1 VAGRRD
7 DEGGAADRR
16 PPGGRR
22 VPPDGASLAH
32 AAGSGLRL
40 AVAVSRFNER
50 ITRRLLAGAQEA
62 LARCG
67 VAESHVDVEWTPG
80 AWELPILAQTLA
92 RTGRYDAIVCL
103 GCVIRGETTHDRI
116 VGLGAMTGL
125 ARVALDERVPVTL
138 GVLTVQ
144 TMAQA
149 EERSGGAHGN
159 KGEDAALAAVEM
171 AALLRRVRGEDS
183 R

>member
-1 VAGRRD
+1 MAGRREA
-7 DEGGAADRR
+7 EGR
-16 PPGGRR
+16 
-22 VPPDGASLAH
+22 PDGRD
-32 AAGSGLRL
+32 LRV
-40 AVAVSRFNER
+40 AVAVSRFNDR
-50 ITRRLLAGAQEA
+50 ITRRLLQGARAG

-67 VAESHVDVEWTPG
+67 VSEERIDVEWSPG
-80 AWELPILAQTLA
+80 AWELPVLAQSLA

-103 GCVIRGETTHDRI
+103 GCVIRGETTHDRMI
-116 VGLGAMTGL
+116 GVGTMTGL
-125 ARVALDERVPVTL
+125 ARVALDEQVPVTL

-171 AALLRRVRGEDS
+171 AALLRRVRGGGA
-183 R
+183 

>member
-1 VAGRRD
+1 MPGRDGPGETPGTR
-7 DEGGAADRR
+7 GG
-16 PPGGRR
+16 PSGE
-22 VPPDGASLAH
+22 VPDGR
-32 AAGSGLRL
+32 GLRL

-62 LARCG
+62 FARCG
-67 VAESHVDVEWTPG
+67 VPESRIDIEWTPG
-80 AWELPILAQTLA
+80 AWELPMLVQVLA

-116 VGLGAMTGL
+116 IGLGAMTGL
-125 ARVALDERVPVTL
+125 ARVALDEGVPVTL
-138 GVLTVQ
+138 GVLTVH

-171 AALLRRVRGEDS
+171 AGLLRRVRGGDA
-183 R
+183 

>member
-7 DEGGAADRR
+7 DGEGT
-16 PPGGRR
+16 
-22 VPPDGASLAH
+22 AH
-32 AAGSGLRL
+32 RGLRV

-62 LARCG
+62 FARCG
-67 VAESHVDVEWTPG
+67 VPESQVDVEWTPG
-80 AWELPILAQTLA
+80 AWELPVLVQSLA

-116 VGLGAMTGL
+116 IGIGAMMGL
-125 ARVALDERVPVTL
+125 SRVALDERVPVTL

-149 EERSGGAHGN
+149 EDRSGGAHGN
-159 KGEDAALAAVEM
+159 KGEDAALAAIEM
-171 AALLRRVRGEDS
+171 AGLLRRVRGGDA
-183 R
+183 

>member
-1 VAGRRD
+1 MADRRD
-7 DEGGAADRR
+7 DGGTGA
-16 PPGGRR
+16 GGT
-22 VPPDGASLAH
+22 PDGRDLCV
-32 AAGSGLRL
+32 
-40 AVAVSRFNER
+40 AVAVGRFNER
-50 ITRRLLAGAQEA
+50 ITRRLLQGACDG

-67 VAESHVDVEWTPG
+67 VPEAQIDVEWTPG
-80 AWELPILAQTLA
+80 AWELPVLAQSLA

-116 VGLGAMTGL
+116 IGLGVATGL
-125 ARVALDERVPVTL
+125 ARVALDEQIPVTL

-144 TMAQA
+144 TMTQA

-171 AALLRRVRGEDS
+171 AALLRRVRGGKA
-183 R
+183 

>member
-1 VAGRRD
+1 M
-7 DEGGAADRR
+7 ADRR
-16 PPGGRR
+16 DGGGTGAGGT
-22 VPPDGASLAH
+22 PDGRD
-32 AAGSGLRL
+32 LRV
-40 AVAVSRFNER
+40 AVAVGRFNER
-50 ITRRLLAGAQEA
+50 ITRRLLQGARDG
-62 LARCG
+62 LARCS
-67 VAESHVDVEWTPG
+67 VPEAQTDVEWTPG
-80 AWELPILAQTLA
+80 AWELPVLAQSLA

-116 VGLGAMTGL
+116 IGLGVATGL
-125 ARVALDERVPVTL
+125 ARVALDEQIPVTL

-171 AALLRRVRGEDS
+171 AALLRRVRGGKA
-183 R
+183 

>member
-1 VAGRRD
+1 MTRR
-7 DEGGAADRR
+7 
-16 PPGGRR
+16 
-22 VPPDGASLAH
+22 PDGA
-32 AAGSGLRL
+32 AGGAPDDRRLRV
-40 AVAVSRFNER
+40 AVAVSRFNEH
-50 ITRRLLAGAQEA
+50 ITRRLLAGAHEA

-67 VAESHVDVEWTPG
+67 VPESQVDVEWTPG
-80 AWELPILAQTLA
+80 AWELPVLAQSLA

-103 GCVIRGETTHDRI
+103 GCVIRGETSHDRI
-116 VGLGAMTGL
+116 VGFGTMTGL

-171 AALLRRVRGEDS
+171 AALLRRVRGGTA
-183 R
+183 

>member
-1 VAGRRD
+1 MAGRRE
-7 DEGGAADRR
+7 DESGAATPAAAR
-16 PPGGRR
+16 
-22 VPPDGASLAH
+22 PDGR
-32 AAGSGLRL
+32 GLRV

-50 ITRRLLAGAQEA
+50 ITRRLLQGARDG

-67 VAESHVDVEWTPG
+67 VSEEQVDVEWTPG
-80 AWELPILAQTLA
+80 AWELPILAQSLA

-116 VGLGAMTGL
+116 IGLGAMTGL

-138 GVLTVQ
+138 GVLTVH
-144 TMAQA
+144 TLAQA

-171 AALLRRVRGEDS
+171 AALLRRVRGGTA
-183 R
+183 